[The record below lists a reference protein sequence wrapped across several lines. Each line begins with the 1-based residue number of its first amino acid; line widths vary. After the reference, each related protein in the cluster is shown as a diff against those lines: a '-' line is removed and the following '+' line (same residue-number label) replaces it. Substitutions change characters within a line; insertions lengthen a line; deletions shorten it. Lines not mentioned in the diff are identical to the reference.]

1 MGLLADR
8 QRHDGHAPGAVPP
21 TPQSPRLRP
30 QPADVPDLGTHL
42 GELVQD
48 CETRLRFYG
57 QQLEYQSSTEH
68 AMDYLVRNHGDAVAE
83 LVADGT
89 IPTARRDGQ
98 PPAAYETK
106 SDQADGA
113 SVS

>member
-1 MGLLADR
+1 MTDTLRELSH
-8 QRHDGHAPGAVPP
+8 QPHNPPGCALNQP
-21 TPQSPRLRP
+21 TYRIWVR
-30 QPADVPDLGTHL
+30 TW

-89 IPTARRDGQ
+89 VPGPRSTGVAEVTQ
-98 PPAAYETK
+98 
-106 SDQADGA
+106 
-113 SVS
+113 